1 TLCISNELIHSQG
14 AFSFSEGIL
23 IMIRSTD

>member
-1 TLCISNELIHSQG
+1 CISNELIHSRG
-14 AFSFSEGIL
+14 TFSFAKGIL